1 VTTARRV
8 LPGTTY
14 MITRRCTERMFL
26 LGARPENSSE
36 FIYCLAEAASR
47 FGVLVHAA
55 VVMSNHL
62 HIVLT
67 DVRGMLPR
75 FSQLFFNQLAKATN
89 ARTGHTESVFARGD
103 RYHALELLTGDAV
116 ACKIAY
122 LLSNPA
128 KAGLVDDHKS
138 WPGFI
143 TSAHDMLERK
153 VYRARTD
160 GSAYLRRRKAEELE
174 LRIEPPPSVRDV
186 ASFVERVAADLATIE
201 RHYRLER
208 KRHRQCVKGEASV
221 SAEAWFR
228 RPKRGAKL
236 FQMVP
241 SIAERVTAIRVAA
254 ILALKKFRVEYRN
267 ALKALRDGARS
278 VQFPQ
283 GTWLMRV
290 TFW

>member
-1 VTTARRV
+1 
-8 LPGTTY
+8 

-26 LGARPENSSE
+26 LGARPEGSAE

-89 ARTGHTESVFARGD
+89 ARTGHTESVFACGD
-103 RYHALELLTGDAV
+103 RYHALELLTNDAI

-122 LLSNPA
+122 LLGNPA
-128 KAGLVDDHKS
+128 KAGLVDDHRA

-143 TSAHDMLERK
+143 TAARDMIERT
-153 VYRARTD
+153 VYRACTS
-160 GSAYLRRRKAEELE
+160 GNAYLRRRKATELE

-186 ASFVERVAADLATIE
+186 ASFVEYVATDLASIE
-201 RHYRLER
+201 QHYRSQR
-208 KRHRQCVKGEASV
+208 KRKGQCVKGAAAV
-221 SAEAWFR
+221 RAEAWFR
-228 RPKRGAKL
+228 RPKKGAKL

-241 SIAERVTAIRVAA
+241 AIAERVTAIRVAA
-254 ILALKKFRVEYRN
+254 ILALKKFRIEYRS
-267 ALKALRDGARS
+267 ALKAVRDGVRT
-278 VQFPQ
+278 VHFPK
-283 GTWLMRV
+283 GTWFMRV
-290 TFW
+290 AFW

>member
-1 VTTARRV
+1 
-8 LPGTTY
+8 

-26 LGARPENSSE
+26 LGARPENSEE

-89 ARTGHTESVFARGD
+89 ARTGHTESVFAPSD
-103 RYHALELLTGDAV
+103 RYHALELLTNDAI

-122 LLSNPA
+122 LLGNPA
-128 KAGLVDDHKS
+128 KAGLVDTHKA

-143 TSAHDMLERK
+143 TSARDMVERK
-153 VYRARTD
+153 VYRASTS
-160 GSAYLRRRKAEELE
+160 GNPYLRHRKVTELE

-186 ASFVERVAADLATIE
+186 TSFVERVARDVACIE
-201 RHYRLER
+201 QHFRNER
-208 KRHRQCVKGEASV
+208 KRYAHGVKGAAAV
-221 SAEAWFR
+221 RAEAWFR
-228 RPKRGAKL
+228 RPKKGATL

-241 SIAERVTAIRVAA
+241 AIAERVTAIRVAA
-254 ILALKKFRVEYRN
+254 LVALKKFRLEYRN
-267 ALKALRDGARS
+267 ALKALRDGVRT
-278 VQFPQ
+278 VQFPK
-283 GTWLMRV
+283 GTWSMRIA
-290 TFW
+290 FW